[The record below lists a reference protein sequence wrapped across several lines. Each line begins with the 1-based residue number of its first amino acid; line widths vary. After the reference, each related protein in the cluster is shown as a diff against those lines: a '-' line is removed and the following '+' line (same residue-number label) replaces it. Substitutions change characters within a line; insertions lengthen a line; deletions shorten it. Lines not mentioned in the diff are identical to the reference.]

1 MNLKE
6 AREFAENHA
15 ECLNQNERILIMR
28 KGSHFIVTEDYK
40 AWRDKGYA
48 LYESIYNL

>member
-28 KGSHFIVTEDYK
+28 KGSNFIVTEDYK